1 MSIYSDKLVQVQVV
15 INYPYF
21 VAQMCTYEDC
31 VRRQSR
37 LMSFQTMHIFY
48 SMPCLAGGG
57 GPSLSLGPAGDSSC
71 ELAPLINSGKS
82 QFSATS
88 SKNQFSTTS
97 SKKASTFDGHQ
108 KSSRNPRLGE
118 TLRTIL
124 EL

>member
-1 MSIYSDKLVQVQVV
+1 MSIHTTHA
-15 INYPYF
+15 F
-21 VAQMCTYEDC
+21 
-31 VRRQSR
+31 
-37 LMSFQTMHIFY
+37 F

-82 QFSATS
+82 QFSANS
-88 SKNQFSTTS
+88 GKNQFSTTS

-124 EL
+124 KL